1 MANVNVNPS
10 QPHNLGAAIHALH
23 GKWGWIVALGI
34 VYMLGGLFALGSVV
48 LATVI
53 SVTFI
58 GAAMLVAG
66 VFEIVCAFQMK
77 SWARFFMWIALGV
90 LYAIAGVFAFID
102 PLLVAGVLTVILG
115 AALVA
120 TGVVRIVLAFQMQTG
135 APWAWVAVSGVITTL
150 LGAIILIHWPV
161 SSLYVLGMFLG
172 IDLLFAG
179 AGWVSFGL
187 ALRRRH

>member
-1 MANVNVNPS
+1 
-10 QPHNLGAAIHALH
+10 
-23 GKWGWIVALGI
+23 
-34 VYMLGGLFALGSVV
+34 
-48 LATVI
+48 
-53 SVTFI
+53 
-58 GAAMLVAG
+58 
-66 VFEIVCAFQMK
+66 
-77 SWARFFMWIALGV
+77 
-90 LYAIAGVFAFID
+90 
-102 PLLVAGVLTVILG
+102 LTVILG

-135 APWAWVAVSGVITTL
+135 APWAWVAISGVITTF